1 MEIIIIGGVLLVALW
16 WFFLREKPVES
27 VTTAP
32 YKVDTPPTSESVP
45 ENEPAKCGCG
55 RSLTGYCVG
64 LHKLSDADWAV
75 HADNPSKVVVVEQ
88 AVAPVEVKAS
98 PAKPRAKR
106 PAAPAKAAPAKAAP
120 AKAAPAKARTARKT
134 SKK

>member
-32 YKVDTPPTSESVP
+32 YKVDDTPPTSESVP

-106 PAAPAKAAPAKAAP
+106 PAAPAKAAPAKA
-120 AKAAPAKARTARKT
+120 RTARKT